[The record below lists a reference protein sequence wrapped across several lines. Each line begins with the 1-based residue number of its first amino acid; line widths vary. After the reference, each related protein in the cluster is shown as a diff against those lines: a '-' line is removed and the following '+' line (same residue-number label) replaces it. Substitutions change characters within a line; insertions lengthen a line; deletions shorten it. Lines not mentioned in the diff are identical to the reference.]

1 MMMMIRSWGV
11 VVLFF
16 LLPFAA
22 FSQDKDFGIWYGISA
37 EARLTARL
45 DIDLSTNIRTFNN
58 ASKIEEIF
66 VEGGVAFNLNK
77 YFTIAGSYR
86 ITENIED
93 NNLYYFR
100 HKVFLDFKG
109 TVPAGDFRF
118 ACRLKF
124 QTRSRTYIENED
136 DLKTD
141 YTGRIKFK
149 ALYKTPSFP
158 VNPFIYAESFFPL
171 FSDKSRTIEKN
182 RLAAGIEFRIAKK
195 HSIEAEYLFQRDYLP
210 SISDIN
216 IISINYNIKF

>member
-1 MMMMIRSWGV
+1 MRMMIRTWRV
-11 VVLFF
+11 VLLFF

-22 FSQDKDFGIWYGISA
+22 FSQEKDFGIWYGISA
-37 EARLTARL
+37 EAKLTAKL
-45 DIDLSTNIRTFNN
+45 EIDLSTNIRTFNN
-58 ASKIEEIF
+58 ASKIEEAF
-66 VEGGVAFNLNK
+66 LEGGVAFNLNK

-100 HKVFLDFKG
+100 HKMFLDFKG
-109 TVPAGDFRF
+109 TVPAGDFKF

-124 QTRSRTYIENED
+124 QTRSKTYIEDAD
-136 DLKTD
+136 DLNTD

-158 VNPFIYAESFFPL
+158 VNPFIYAESFFPV

-182 RLAAGIEFRIAKK
+182 RIAAGIEFRIAGK

-210 SISDIN
+210 RISDIN
-216 IISINYNIKF
+216 IMSINYSIKF